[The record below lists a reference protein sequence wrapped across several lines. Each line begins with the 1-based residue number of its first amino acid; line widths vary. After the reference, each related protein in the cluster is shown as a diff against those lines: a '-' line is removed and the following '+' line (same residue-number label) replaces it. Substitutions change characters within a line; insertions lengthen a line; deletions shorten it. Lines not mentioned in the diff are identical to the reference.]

1 MSILPSSL
9 RRLFLPFP
17 SLLTSTAVAS
27 KLAMRLFPPPPPA
40 PSSSPLSSSSDCTR
54 LFFFFLS
61 FFFIIFLFFFL
72 IFSNIF
78 ICLARSFSNF
88 SSLVSPFS
96 SSSSCVMKS
105 DAIVVLPYL
114 DSSETAPP
122 DNDENKSFLLV
133 VSSLVDWALPFAP
146 MANPRDLFPPFP
158 PLPPPAAAP
167 AKELATTPTPPNSSN
182 SSSSYPAYPPA
193 RPSPNS
199 ICRFL
204 FKFSNAF
211 ESDCMFTLINSG
223 LFALES
229 KPMAFLDSGSISRM
243 ELSARVKMVVDP
255 DVKSDVA
262 WDTLIPCKS
271 ADVY

>member
-1 MSILPSSL
+1 
-9 RRLFLPFP
+9 
-17 SLLTSTAVAS
+17 
-27 KLAMRLFPPPPPA
+27 MRLFPPPTPA
-40 PSSSPLSSSSDCTR
+40 PSSSSLSSSSDCTR

-78 ICLARSFSNF
+78 ICFARSFSNF
-88 SSLVSPFS
+88 SSFVSPLL
-96 SSSSCVMKS
+96 SSSCVMKS
-105 DAIVVLPYL
+105 DAIVVLPYR

-122 DNDENKSFLLV
+122 DNDENKSFFLF

-146 MANPRDLFPPFP
+146 MANPRDLFVPLP
-158 PLPPPAAAP
+158 PLPPPAAA
-167 AKELATTPTPPNSSN
+167 ADRELATTPTPPNSSN

-193 RPSPNS
+193 LPSPNS

-211 ESDCMFTLINSG
+211 ESDCILTLINSG
-223 LFALES
+223 SFAEES
-229 KPMAFLDSGSISRM
+229 KPMAFLDSGSMSRM
-243 ELSARVKMVVDP
+243 ELSARVKIVVDP